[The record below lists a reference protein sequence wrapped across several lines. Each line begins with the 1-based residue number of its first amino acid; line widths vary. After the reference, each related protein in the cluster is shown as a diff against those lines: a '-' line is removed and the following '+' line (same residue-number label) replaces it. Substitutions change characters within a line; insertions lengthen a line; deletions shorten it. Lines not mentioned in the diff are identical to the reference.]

1 MKSLKE
7 SLFDIDT
14 KINKTFT
21 LGDIFKNTKYD
32 LEYYNSR
39 PYPIENEW
47 SYTKIKKDT
56 GISDSSHVRVIVEGL
71 LKIIKNIKLDGD
83 PEKMDKN
90 WLKGEIVYN
99 VQKYLL
105 KSTLKRNI
113 RHNFNG
119 IYVYITFYTKNGIV
133 MSYKTSFMNDEVTK
147 IVMSVGDNIT
157 FIFEK

>member
-1 MKSLKE
+1 MKTLQE
-7 SLFDIDT
+7 SLFDIYA

-32 LEYYNSR
+32 LEYYNTR

-47 SYTKIKKDT
+47 SYTKIKKDS
-56 GISDSSHVRVIVEGL
+56 GISDGSHARTIIEGL

-113 RHNFNG
+113 RYNFNG
-119 IYVYITFYTKNGIV
+119 IYVYITFYTKKGLAVKNI
-133 MSYKTSFMNDEVTK
+133 TSLIDDEVTK
-147 IVMSVGDNIT
+147 IVMCVGDNIT
-157 FIFEK
+157 FTFEK